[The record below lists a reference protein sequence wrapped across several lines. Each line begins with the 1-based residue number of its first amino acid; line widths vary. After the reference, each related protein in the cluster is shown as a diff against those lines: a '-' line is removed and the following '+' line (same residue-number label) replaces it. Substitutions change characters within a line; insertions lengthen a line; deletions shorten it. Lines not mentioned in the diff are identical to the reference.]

1 MSDTM
6 KYEDVLKEALLES
19 NFNETAIKI
28 EPTSYDDYLRED
40 TLLEMYSKYCN
51 YLENNKSDDK
61 ESFAVYA
68 DNLFFEQMLDNVENT
83 VYYEDNLIENMK
95 SYISKHYPEYSD
107 RFEQEEKTDRFE
119 TLEKAG
125 YEGIYAYVEDFLT
138 IDYNL
143 NIMFATQSE
152 ENYDMNSIKGSFL
165 EDIDDIND
173 YPDDFT
179 DKMDNA
185 LTYLVYQQGHS
196 VEEVYNSLLN
206 DNNSES
212 NFISSLKEELENAY
226 DWQELVALTSVS
238 GKEVLDFL
246 DDMAHAVTDTLK
258 EDKSI
263 TFSENTTIGLYDE
276 WNGAGSVLGIELEK
290 PATFSVDMIRNVQI
304 EVHGRDKHNRGYTI
318 NDVYGMS
325 SSAYTD
331 GKATISNEPAPDIN
345 LEERLSEDIEKVMD
359 IVKDTL
365 ENRKSD
371 KEFD

>member
-1 MSDTM
+1 M

-19 NFNETAIKI
+19 NFGNTAIKI
-28 EPTSYDDYLRED
+28 EPTGYDDYLRED
-40 TLLEMYSKYCN
+40 TLLEMYRNYCD
-51 YLENNKSDDK
+51 YLENGKSDDK
-61 ESFAVYA
+61 ESFAIYA
-68 DNLFFEQMLDNVENT
+68 DNYFYEQIIDNVENI
-83 VYYEDNLIENMK
+83 VYYEDELVQEMK
-95 SYISKHYPEYSD
+95 SYIADNYPEYSE
-107 RFEQEEKTDRFE
+107 RFKQDIETDVTE
-119 TLEKAG
+119 TLQQAG
-125 YEGIYAYVEDFLT
+125 YEGIYADVEDFLT

-152 ENYDMNSIKGSFL
+152 GNYEMTSIQGSFL
-165 EDIDDIND
+165 EDIDDINH

-179 DKMDNA
+179 DRMDNA

-212 NFISSLKEELENAY
+212 KFISSLKQELENAY
-226 DWQELVALTSVS
+226 GWQELVALASVS

-276 WNGAGSVLGIELEK
+276 WNGSGSVLGIELEK
-290 PATFSVDMIRNVQI
+290 PATFSIDMIRNVQI
-304 EVHGRDKHNRGYTI
+304 EVHGKDKNNRGYTVD
-318 NDVYGMS
+318 DVYGMS

-331 GKATISNEPAPDIN
+331 GKATISNEPAPDIIS
-345 LEERLSEDIEKVMD
+345 EERLSEDIENVLD

-365 ENRKSD
+365 ENSKSD
-371 KEFD
+371 KELD